1 MMRFRELWTRKK
13 KTSMYNLVFLKKEND
28 LNKVLKKFKREPR
41 RCSILFV
48 SLWDK
53 WCDKL
58 VKDLKEVYAS
68 PRDRTEPLYIVDS
81 LKMPHSFVIYGT
93 NKTPHLIQLRR
104 DQVISEDYLPNVYK
118 CLKVT
123 QAS

>member
-1 MMRFRELWTRKK
+1 
-13 KTSMYNLVFLKKEND
+13 MYNLVFLSKEND

-41 RCSILFV
+41 ICSILFI

-53 WCDKL
+53 WCEKL
-58 VKDLKEVYAS
+58 VKDLKEAYYQGKE
-68 PRDRTEPLYIVDS
+68 TGEPLYVVDS

-104 DQVISEDYLPNVYK
+104 DKIISEDYLPHVYK
-118 CLKVT
+118 NLRLN

>member
-1 MMRFRELWTRKK
+1 
-13 KTSMYNLVFLKKEND
+13 MYNLVFLKKEND

-41 RCSILFV
+41 RCSILFI

-53 WCDKL
+53 WCEKL
-58 VKDLKEVYAS
+58 VTDLKESYPEYRERA
-68 PRDRTEPLYIVDS
+68 EPLYVVDS

-104 DQVISEDYLPNVYK
+104 DQVVSEDYLPRVYK
-118 CLKVT
+118 SLKVN

>member
-1 MMRFRELWTRKK
+1 
-13 KTSMYNLVFLKKEND
+13 MYNLVFLKKEND

-41 RCSILFV
+41 RCSILFI
-48 SLWDK
+48 SLWDEY
-53 WCDKL
+53 CQKL
-58 VKDLKEVYAS
+58 VKELKSSYVK
-68 PRDRTEPLYIVDS
+68 PREAAEPLYIVDS

-104 DQVISEDYLPNVYK
+104 DQVISEDYLPHVYK
-118 CLKVT
+118 NLKLN